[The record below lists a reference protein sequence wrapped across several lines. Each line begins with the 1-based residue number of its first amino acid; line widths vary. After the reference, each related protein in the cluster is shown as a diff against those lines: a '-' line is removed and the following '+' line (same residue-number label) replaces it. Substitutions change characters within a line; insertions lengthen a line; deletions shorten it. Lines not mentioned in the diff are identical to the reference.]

1 MIREGDLREVGEH
14 GAPLSRWRWEGPQ
27 CTAFPSF
34 NSYPN
39 LYNQSVEQGTN
50 VQQQYPTRA
59 SSLEPKIRMYTQG
72 PKTPPTDGQLRK
84 GGQRE
89 SVWYQCQEPTEPSAN
104 NSKTMQVT
112 DNPNQCIL
120 EIMPS
125 APSRKPGAL
134 SPQSP

>member
-1 MIREGDLREVGEH
+1 MVLRCPGGDGKDRNVPPFHHLI
-14 GAPLSRWRWEGPQ
+14 AIPIYI
-27 CTAFPSF
+27 T
-34 NSYPN
+34 
-39 LYNQSVEQGTN
+39 QSVEQGTN